1 MELLWF
7 LLGLT
12 IFLLLWSKRYLIML
26 GCGLAGP
33 WAVPLLGN
41 AQMIGKLKP
50 EFIFLVFTELRER
63 FGATYRLWLGP
74 KLWVFL
80 HTAEETQQALLD
92 ATLRKADTF
101 QQLSPLIGNGL
112 LISHGRFWAT
122 QRRLLTPAFQPQL
135 LRSFAPNIANHA
147 DRLVARLR
155 QTNGASI
162 EVTDHLF
169 ACLLDAIVDTS
180 MGYQLQTQQA
190 EHSPIVAAFHRSG
203 ELLFK
208 RMINPILAYDFI
220 FNRTALCRELRE
232 QLKVI
237 HTLMEQVIEQ
247 RAKQLQL
254 AQEQGQEEE
263 QEVQHK
269 PRILLDALL
278 LGQLNRQQIRDE
290 INTFVFAGVDTTTAA
305 MGFVLYALAK
315 HPAVQERLHAELAEL
330 PAGGGD
336 DLDALNQLLYLDALI
351 KEVLR
356 QYTIVPT
363 TGRQTTQPTTIGGR
377 RYCAGVTLWINMY
390 GLSHD
395 ADYFKDPYEFR
406 PERWLEGEVTSPP
419 YSYIPFS
426 GGPHVCI
433 GRKYSLLLMK
443 LLTVRIVNCFQ
454 LELSDP
460 LEQPV
465 LQAQMVLRFRDGIN
479 IRFFQRKSKI

>member
-7 LLGLT
+7 LLIL
-12 IFLLLWSKRYLIML
+12 ILLLLLWSKRQLIIL
-26 GCGLAGP
+26 GCSLAGP
-33 WAVPLLGN
+33 WAIPLLGN

-80 HTAEETQQALLD
+80 HTAQETKQALLD
-92 ATLRKADTF
+92 STLRKADTF
-101 QQLSPLIGNGL
+101 QQLAPLIGNGL
-112 LISHGRFWAT
+112 LISHGHYWAT
-122 QRRLLTPAFQPQL
+122 QRRLLTPVFQPQL
-135 LRSFAPNIANHA
+135 LRCFAPNISKHA

-155 QTNGASI
+155 QREGASI
-162 EVTDHLF
+162 EVTNYLF
-169 ACLLDAIVDTS
+169 ACLLDAIMDTS
-180 MGYQLQTQQA
+180 MGYQLHTQQA
-190 EHSPIVAAFHRSG
+190 ENSPIVAALHRSQ

-208 RMINPILAYDFI
+208 RMINPILVSDFI
-220 FNRTALCRELRE
+220 FKRTALWRELCV
-232 QLKVI
+232 QLEVI
-237 HTLMEQVIEQ
+237 HTLMDQVIEQ
-247 RAKQLQL
+247 RANHLQL
-254 AQEQGQEEE
+254 AQK

-269 PRILLDALL
+269 PHILLDALL
-278 LGQLNRQQIRDE
+278 FSQLDRQQIRDE
-290 INTFVFAGVDTTTAA
+290 VNTFVFAGVDTTTAA

-315 HPAVQERLHAELAEL
+315 HTAVQERLHAELAVL
-330 PAGGGD
+330 TPGGAD

-356 QYTIVPT
+356 QYTIVPC
-363 TGRQTTQPTTIGGR
+363 TGRQTTQPTEIGGR
-377 RYCAGVTLWINMY
+377 SYCAGITLWINMY
-390 GLSHD
+390 GLAHD

-406 PERWLEGEVTSPP
+406 PERWLEKKVTAPP

-443 LLTVRIVNCFQ
+443 MLTVRIVESFQ

-460 LEQPV
+460 LEEPV

-479 IRFFQRKSKI
+479 IKFLQRKSNI